1 MRNFALNIAPRF
13 NCIREAECVK
23 PAVVSLSFLTLMA
36 HSRGHSG
43 GAAQFHSPEHGLPI
57 RARRGGGL
65 CEGDAPLAS
74 TCRGFPAHR
83 LPYLQ
88 GHWHPVI
95 PSQQRQ
101 DEVLP

>member
-1 MRNFALNIAPRF
+1 
-13 NCIREAECVK
+13 
-23 PAVVSLSFLTLMA
+23 MA

-43 GAAQFHSPEHGLPI
+43 GAAQFHRPEHGQPV
-57 RARRGGGL
+57 RAQCGEGL
-65 CEGDAPLAS
+65 CEGDAPFAA
-74 TCRGFPAHR
+74 TCRHCTAHR

-88 GHWHPVI
+88 GHWHPLI